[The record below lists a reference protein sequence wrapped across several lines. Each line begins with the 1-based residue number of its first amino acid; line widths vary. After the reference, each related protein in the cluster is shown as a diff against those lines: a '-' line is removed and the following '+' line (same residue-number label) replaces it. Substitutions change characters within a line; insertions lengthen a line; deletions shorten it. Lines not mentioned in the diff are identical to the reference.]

1 MMNRIGIMQG
11 RLVPPVENRI
21 QCFPRANWEMEFAL
35 AAEAGLSA
43 IEWIYDLYG
52 ADVNP
57 LGTDQG
63 MERMES
69 LSLQHHVA
77 VRSICA
83 DYFMDQPLVRASAAE
98 LEERSA
104 TLLWLMRRAQRLG
117 IGRLVLPFVDSS
129 RIETN
134 EEMASVTAVLTRV
147 LPLAE
152 ETGIELHLE
161 TSLTPSRFAELLD
174 QLPHALLK
182 VNYDSGNSSSLGYN
196 CREEFAAYGTR
207 VGSVHIKDRIRG
219 GATVALG
226 TGGADFAVLF
236 DCLSEVRYAE
246 DIILQV
252 ARDASGDEVNW
263 ARQNRAFVLNH
274 LSGSR

>member
-1 MMNRIGIMQG
+1 MQG

-21 QCFPRANWEMEFAL
+21 QCFPRANWEMEFGL

-43 IEWIYDLYG
+43 IEWIYDAYG
-52 ADVNP
+52 AGVNP

-63 MERMES
+63 IERMQS
-69 LSLQHHVA
+69 LSMQHHVE

-83 DYFMDQPLVRASAAE
+83 DYFMDQPLLRATAAE
-98 LEERSA
+98 LEERLV
-104 TLLWLMRRAQRLG
+104 TLLWLLRRAQRLE
-117 IGRLVLPFVDSS
+117 IGRIVLPFVDSS

-134 EEMASVTAVLTRV
+134 EEMASVIAVLRRAF
-147 LPLAE
+147 PFAE

-161 TSLTPSRFAELLD
+161 TSLMPSRFVELLD

-182 VNYDSGNSSSLGYN
+182 VNYDSGNSSSLGYS

-219 GATVALG
+219 GATVPLG
-226 TGGADFAVLF
+226 AGGADFAALF
-236 DCLSEVRYAE
+236 DCLSQVRYAG

-252 ARDASGDEVNW
+252 ARGVGGDEVNW
-263 ARQNRAFVLNH
+263 ARQNRAFVLNY
-274 LSGSR
+274 LSRIP